1 MQVVE
6 QGTPV
11 TTSLPQVPALDSGA
25 INSRLAERMR
35 PLPKKFLAAM
45 IAVQPLPG
53 SPLYRGDDRQ
63 IIAQARSD
71 LRAYSGAGV
80 DAIILENSHDLPYV
94 KPPLDPHAVEL
105 MKRVATEVR
114 HGFAGP
120 IGIQMLEAAN
130 ETALEIACGADLDF
144 LRVEG
149 YVFAHIGGAGL
160 IEGCAGKLL
169 RRRKELRCE
178 QIKIFGDVKK
188 KHCSHALTGD
198 LDILDEIKQAEF
210 FLVDG
215 VIVTGPRTTEP
226 PSPSE
231 LRRVKK
237 QARVPVL
244 IGSGMTPQNIRSY
257 FKLADGF
264 IVGSTFRE
272 QGKFLGALDLKRL
285 SAFMKIFR
293 ALK

>member
-1 MQVVE
+1 
-6 QGTPV
+6 
-11 TTSLPQVPALDSGA
+11 
-25 INSRLAERMR
+25 MR
-35 PLPKKFLAAM
+35 PLPKQFLGAM

-53 SPLYRGDDRQ
+53 APLHQGNDDR
-63 IIAQARSD
+63 IISQAILDAQA
-71 LRAYSGAGV
+71 YIEAGV
-80 DAIILENSHDLPYV
+80 DALILENSHDLPYI
-94 KPPLDPHAVEL
+94 KPPLPARAVEL
-105 MKRVATEVR
+105 MKQVARAVR
-114 HGFAGP
+114 SCFQGP

-130 ETALEIACGADLDF
+130 ETALEIACEADLDF

-149 YVFAHIGGAGL
+149 YVFAHVGGAGL

-169 RRRKELRCE
+169 RHRKELGCE

-198 LDILDEIKQAEF
+198 LDVIDEVKQAEF

-215 VIVTGPRTTEP
+215 VVVTGARTSEP
-226 PSPSE
+226 PSLAE
-231 LRRVKK
+231 LRRLKK
-237 QARVPVL
+237 HAHAPVL
-244 IGSGMTPQNIRSY
+244 IGSGMTPQNIRAY

-272 QGKFLGALDLKRL
+272 QGKFLAPLDRKRVN
-285 SAFMKIFR
+285 AFMKVFR

>member
-1 MQVVE
+1 
-6 QGTPV
+6 
-11 TTSLPQVPALDSGA
+11 
-25 INSRLAERMR
+25 MR

-53 SPLYRGDDRQ
+53 SPLYRGDDAQ
-63 IIAQARSD
+63 IITQALSD
-71 LRAYSGAGV
+71 LHAYAETGV
-80 DAIILENSHDLPYV
+80 DAIILENSHDLPYI
-94 KPPLDPHAVEL
+94 KPPLPARAVEV
-105 MKRVATEVR
+105 MEQVAREVR
-114 HGFAGP
+114 KQFQGP

-130 ETALEIACGADLDF
+130 ETALEIACEADLDF

-160 IEGCAGKLL
+160 LEGCAGRLL
-169 RRRKELRCE
+169 RRRKELGCE

-210 FLVDG
+210 FLVGG
-215 VIVTGPRTTEP
+215 VIVTGARTTEP
-226 PSPSE
+226 PNLTE
-231 LRRVKK
+231 LRQVKK
-237 QARVPVL
+237 HAYVPVL
-244 IGSGMTPQNIRSY
+244 IGSGMTPQNIRAY

-272 QGKFLGALDLKRL
+272 DGKFLGQLDRKRL
-285 SAFMKIFR
+285 EQFMKVFR

>member
-1 MQVVE
+1 
-6 QGTPV
+6 
-11 TTSLPQVPALDSGA
+11 
-25 INSRLAERMR
+25 MR

-53 SPLYRGDDRQ
+53 SPLYRGDDAQ
-63 IIAQARSD
+63 ITTQALSD
-71 LRAYSGAGV
+71 LHAYAETGV
-80 DAIILENSHDLPYV
+80 DAIILENSHDLPYI
-94 KPPLDPHAVEL
+94 KPPLPARAVEV
-105 MKRVATEVR
+105 MKQVAREVR
-114 HGFAGP
+114 KQFQGP

-130 ETALEIACGADLDF
+130 ETALEIACETDLDF

-169 RRRKELRCE
+169 RRRKELGCE

-188 KHCSHALTGD
+188 KHCSHALTAD

-215 VIVTGPRTTEP
+215 VVVTGARTTEP
-226 PSPSE
+226 PNLTE
-231 LRRVKK
+231 LRQVKK
-237 QARVPVL
+237 HAHVPVL

-272 QGKFLGALDLKRL
+272 DGKFLGQLDRKRL
-285 SAFMKIFR
+285 DHFMKVFR